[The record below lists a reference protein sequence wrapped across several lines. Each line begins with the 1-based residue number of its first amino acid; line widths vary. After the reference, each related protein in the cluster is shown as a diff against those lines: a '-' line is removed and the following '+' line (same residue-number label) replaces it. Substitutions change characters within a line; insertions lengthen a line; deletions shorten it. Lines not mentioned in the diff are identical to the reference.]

1 MSTFDDRENAF
12 EAKFAHDQEKEFRA
26 EMMALRQIAVWGV
39 SVMQISPQEKEHR
52 TAALQSLEMQKG
64 TKALILAQ
72 LADDLSG
79 MWMRMRL
86 KQPMTCSYGM
96 HAKKWGS
103 PHPIKDASN
112 IADCLKRTG
121 CHPDYGFQSPRPK
134 SPWWFGAQVH

>member
-39 SVMQISPQEKEHR
+39 SLMQVSPEEKEHR
-52 TAALQSLEMQKG
+52 TAALHSLEIQKG
-64 TKALILAQ
+64 AKTLILVNWP
-72 LADDLSG
+72 
-79 MWMRMRL
+79 MICPWIWMRMPL
-86 KQPMTCSYGM
+86 KQPMTCSYEM

-103 PHPIKDASN
+103 PHPIKGASN

-121 CHPDYGFQSPRPK
+121 RHPDYGFQSPRPK
-134 SPWWFGAQVH
+134 SPY